1 MNIHILV
8 VDDEAS
14 MREVLHLILSNAGYN
29 VSEACDGAE
38 ALQLLERQRFDVLL
52 ADVNMPRMDGIQLL
66 LNVRGSWP
74 GLKVIVM
81 TGFGSIPDAVRAIQL
96 GAFQYLSKPFEPA
109 DLLEHVQRACARIT
123 LARQASRTII
133 LGDEKMKRID
143 DLISRAALV
152 RWPVLILGE
161 SGTGKELVAREIH
174 RRSPG
179 NNLAFVPVDCGALPA
194 SLIEDELF
202 GHVDGAFTGATKARK
217 GLLQAAGCGTAFFDE
232 IGELAL
238 EQQTRLLRTI
248 QEKVIRP
255 IGGNE
260 PITFNA
266 RIIAA
271 TNKDLDQEVSTKRFR
286 ADLYY
291 RLKVICVHLPPLR
304 ERKDEIPML
313 TNYFLRVHGTGQQR
327 IKGIA
332 PDAMR
337 CLLDYDWPGNVREL
351 ENCIMQALALG
362 NAPEITPADVL
373 RADPEH
379 HSDSRATLEEL
390 ERKAIERALV
400 LCQGNK
406 QRAAKVLG
414 IGKTT
419 LYRKVAKFGI

>member
-1 MNIHILV
+1 
-8 VDDEAS
+8 
-14 MREVLHLILSNAGYN
+14 MR
-29 VSEACDGAE
+29 
-38 ALQLLERQRFDVLL
+38 
-52 ADVNMPRMDGIQLL
+52 
-66 LNVRGSWP
+66 
-74 GLKVIVM
+74 
-81 TGFGSIPDAVRAIQL
+81 
-96 GAFQYLSKPFEPA
+96 
-109 DLLEHVQRACARIT
+109 
-123 LARQASRTII
+123 
-133 LGDEKMKRID
+133 RID

-179 NNLAFVPVDCGALPA
+179 NNLPFVPIDCGALPA

-202 GHVDGAFTGATKARK
+202 GHVDGAFTGAAKARK
-217 GLLQAAGCGTAFFDE
+217 GLLQAAGCGSSFFDE

-260 PITFNA
+260 QIAFNA

-271 TNKDLDQEVSTKRFR
+271 TNKDLEQEVSAKRFR

-291 RLKVICVHLPPLR
+291 RLKVIGVHLPPLR
-304 ERKDEIPML
+304 KRKDEIPML
-313 TNYFLRVHGTGQQR
+313 ANHFLRVYAAEQ
-327 IKGIA
+327 KGIKRIT

-351 ENCIMQALALG
+351 ENCILQALALG

-373 RADPEH
+373 RADPGH
-379 HSDSRATLEEL
+379 QSDGGSATIATLAEL

-400 LCQGNK
+400 LCEGNR

-419 LYRKVAKFGI
+419 LYRKAAEFGI